1 MAPGCLEGKKT
12 ILSGLGREGKRPSS
26 FSRKRSWGPAELL
39 RVRNSRQPGEK
50 EEHRLRSQV
59 WGGQCELQEECNG
72 IHLLH
77 SFAPVPQLFGTMTQ
91 VFSLVALL
99 GWGPRPSQ
107 KPTFCGIESH
117 PAPLRGKSSLLG
129 QVAGVPMGDASSLPR
144 DNAAHP
150 ARST

>member
-1 MAPGCLEGKKT
+1 MKEEKT
-12 ILSGLGREGKRPSS
+12 ILSGLRREGKRPSS

-59 WGGQCELQEECNG
+59 WGGQRELQEDRNR

-107 KPTFCGIESH
+107 KLTFCGIESH